1 MGSIPGPGIFHMLWS
16 NYARVPQL
24 LSPCSRALE
33 PQLLSLCAATTEARR
48 PRTCAMQQEKPQEA
62 HTLQESSPHSRQLE
76 RACTQQGR
84 PSATKTDNKKEKPE
98 TNLVSINQMDG
109 HSMNG

>member
-1 MGSIPGPGIFHMLWS
+1 
-16 NYARVPQL
+16 
-24 LSPCSRALE
+24 
-33 PQLLSLCAATTEARR
+33 
-48 PRTCAMQQEKPQEA
+48 MQQEKPQEA

-84 PSATKTDNKKEKPE
+84 PSATKTNNKKEKPKKKKEKPE

-109 HSMNG
+109 YSMNG